1 MKSKKLLSASFWL
14 IMAIHIIVFTSIGL
28 FTAKGW
34 RLLLVFLSGLA
45 FSLLVIRLLRKYS
58 KRHPEKRLLAKLLS
72 KFSH

>member
-34 RLLLVFLSGLA
+34 RLLIVFLSGLA
-45 FSLLVIRLLRKYS
+45 FLLLVFWLLRKYS
-58 KRHPEKRLLAKLLS
+58 KRHPEKQLLTKFLS
-72 KFSH
+72 KFTH